1 MSIDYMVIGQRLQ
14 NRRKE
19 LRMTQE
25 VLAEKAGITVV
36 YLSKFENGH
45 VRPTLELLD
54 ELCAALQHDLGMAL
68 TGAKTDSPDYGSE
81 RVLTLFRSC
90 SPQVKPIAL
99 SVLEQLAKL
108 K

>member
-1 MSIDYMVIGQRLQ
+1 MVIGQRLQ

-36 YLSKFENGH
+36 YLSKIENGH

-54 ELCAALQHDLGMAL
+54 ELCAALQYDLGMAL
-68 TGAKTDSPDYGSE
+68 TGAKADSPDYGSE

-99 SVLEQLAKL
+99 SV
-108 K
+108 